1 MARLSD
7 GLVGVVTRPSGSDS
21 YWPPIGTNVPWR
33 AIATVCDMYDHAA
46 EFHFTCLGVK
56 GNRLHLQKHGDHT
69 PYSAGKKH
77 GWIYAIDLDM
87 PDSFGPWFR
96 KKCQSNY
103 DTMWVDFW
111 NFRNRQYDNAGNDVG
126 YSDDHHLHLS
136 GQVNYEAARTNLI
149 KDYAVEM
156 GFDVSLLP
164 DERAALLA
172 IQSLATNINSVL
184 MDGKRSL
191 SPSTHDNGINFS
203 WLAQTLNTVAN
214 EQKANA
220 LADKARDEALKAA
233 FDLATAGG
241 TGTMDSAAII
251 NGVNAKV
258 ETVRQEFLTKLQQDQ
273 EREAKAADA
282 AAAELRR

>member
-7 GLVGVVTRPSGSDS
+7 SLVGVVTRPPGSDS
-21 YWPPIGTNVPWR
+21 YWPAVGTKVPWR
-33 AIATVCDMYDHAA
+33 ANAPICDLYDQAA
-46 EFHFTCLGVK
+46 EFHFTCLGIL
-56 GNRLHLQKHGDHT
+56 GNLLHLKKHGDHT
-69 PYSAGKKH
+69 PYSAGKKRN
-77 GWIYAIDLDM
+77 WVYAGDFDM

-96 KKCQSNY
+96 KKCQSDY

-126 YSDDHHLHLS
+126 YSDDHHLHMS
-136 GQVNYEAARTNLI
+136 SQVNYETARTNVF

-156 GFDVSLLP
+156 GFDVALLP
-164 DERAALLA
+164 DERVALLA
-172 IQSLATNINSVL
+172 IQSLANNINSVL
-184 MDGKRSL
+184 MDGKRSM
-191 SPSTHDNGINFS
+191 SPSTHDNGVNFS

-241 TGTMDSAAII
+241 TGTMDSATVI
-251 NGVNAKV
+251 NAFNARI
-258 ETVRQEFLTKLQQDQ
+258 ELLRQEFLTKLLEDQ
-273 EREAKAADA
+273 AREAKAADA
-282 AAAELRR
+282 AAAELRK